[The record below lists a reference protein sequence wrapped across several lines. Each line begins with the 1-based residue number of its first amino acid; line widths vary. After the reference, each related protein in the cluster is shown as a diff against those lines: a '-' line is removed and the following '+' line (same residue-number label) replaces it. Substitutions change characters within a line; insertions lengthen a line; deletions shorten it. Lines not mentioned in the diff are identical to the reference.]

1 GQPYR
6 PRPHEKR
13 AEARSGGPA
22 ELGRRKAGLALVA
35 DAEGVDLRALRLR
48 HGQLR
53 PRGMEHP
60 GEPDRLAVFDPEG
73 DDVLDL
79 EVDRAADP
87 HAVADAVVDDLDRRT
102 LDAQHLPDQ
111 RYDTRHRPAELAAED
126 RRQLLGLLVRRSR
139 VDEHADAPVA
149 VRHHLRRIGDRRH
162 LQAGDVGAV
171 DLALADVEDEHDAA
185 VVVRGA
191 VGKRRVA
198 RADEV
203 ARARLDVAAFQVP
216 GHVRLRFY
224 PLHAALA
231 RLSPSWPKSAWST

>member
-1 GQPYR
+1 MTTSDCSASGSWSTTISVAGRSGGRSPSSIWRLSSSTRSFPTPSKVTTLASAIPNTSWSRSGQPYR

-13 AEARSGGPA
+13 SEARSGGPA
-22 ELGRRKAGLALVA
+22 ELGRRKAGRALVA

-48 HGQLR
+48 HVQLR

-60 GEPDRLAVFDPEG
+60 GEPDRLAVFDPKG
-73 DDVLDL
+73 DDVLDF

-87 HAVADAVVDDLDRRT
+87 NAVADAVVDDLDRRT

-111 RYDTRHRPAELAAED
+111 RYDARHRPAELTAEH

-162 LQAGDVGAV
+162 LQAGD
-171 DLALADVEDEHDAA
+171 
-185 VVVRGA
+185 
-191 VGKRRVA
+191 
-198 RADEV
+198 
-203 ARARLDVAAFQVP
+203 
-216 GHVRLRFY
+216 
-224 PLHAALA
+224 
-231 RLSPSWPKSAWST
+231 